1 MKISEDF
8 KEFFELLNR
17 NNVNYLLIGGY
28 AYSIH
33 AEPRY
38 TKDVDIF
45 YERKNENAG
54 KLLRTI
60 KEFGFGSLDLTVE
73 DFMKAERIIQLGVP
87 PLRIDLL
94 NDIEGITFEEAWQN
108 KIESTY
114 GDQPIYVLS
123 KADLIK
129 NKKAS
134 GREQDLLDVKELE
147 KY

>member
-60 KEFGFGSLDLTVE
+60 KEFGFASLDLTVE

-108 KIESTY
+108 KIESSY